1 VSLAARVARL
11 VRANLAGRFG
21 GVNRKEV
28 RTPYSRSGRDSG
40 TECPSEPPLHL
51 TIDPTL
57 AGYYANLEL
66 PYGAGR
72 EAVRSARRRLLSHYH
87 PDRFPSDHDKARL
100 ANDLVQRLNHAHD
113 ELIKHL
119 EKENH
124 A

>member
-1 VSLAARVARL
+1 MSLAARVAKL
-11 VRANLAGRFG
+11 MRANLAGRFG
-21 GVNRKEV
+21 GINRKDA
-28 RTPYSRSGRDSG
+28 RTSYNRYDNGETERS
-40 TECPSEPPLHL
+40 SEPPPRPG
-51 TIDPTL
+51 TDPML

-66 PYGAGR
+66 PYGADR
-72 EAVRSARRRLLSHYH
+72 EAVRSARRRLLSRYH
-87 PDRFPSDHDKARL
+87 PDRFMNEPDKARL

>member
-11 VRANLAGRFG
+11 VRANLSGRFG
-21 GVNRKEV
+21 GVYGKDGRTSYNRYDKGSE
-28 RTPYSRSGRDSG
+28 
-40 TECPSEPPLHL
+40 TERPSEPPPRAGV
-51 TIDPTL
+51 DPTL

-66 PYGAGR
+66 PYGADR
-72 EAVRSARRRLLSHYH
+72 EAVRSARRRLLSRYH

-119 EKENH
+119 DKENH

>member
-1 VSLAARVARL
+1 MSLAARVARL
-11 VRANLAGRFG
+11 VRANLLSRFRSADRKDARTSYGRYDKG
-21 GVNRKEV
+21 GETV
-28 RTPYSRSGRDSG
+28 R
-40 TECPSEPPLHL
+40 PSEPHPEPV
-51 TIDPTL
+51 IDPTL

-66 PYGAGR
+66 PYGADR
-72 EAVRSARRRLLSHYH
+72 EAVRSARRRLLSRYH

-100 ANDLVQRLNHAHD
+100 ASDLVQRLNHAHD